1 MKPKFLP
8 NSGLARTGKQTGRGA
23 LTTGSGDFVPPA
35 QTDGEQWRIA
45 DADYRRLRDVVYE
58 LSAIDLMHY
67 RTQQMERRLTSYLE
81 RSGKETWG
89 AYSLSL
95 YQHPAE
101 LHNFLEFLTINVSS
115 FYRDADKWDQ
125 LSQMILPQLLQQSS
139 PYGLQA
145 WSIGCSMGAE
155 PYSLAMLL
163 NEAAAERR
171 HKIFAGDIDLSV
183 LERARAGGPY
193 SHTELREIPQEWIDK
208 YLIPLGKH
216 QFRVAPAIRHGVTFE
231 RFDLLQET
239 TGRLYDLVIC
249 RNLVIYFTPAS
260 KERVFHGLAQAL
272 KVGGVLF
279 IGSTETIANY
289 RRFGFEYI
297 APSFYRR
304 TA

>member
-1 MKPKFLP
+1 M
-8 NSGLARTGKQTGRGA
+8 
-23 LTTGSGDFVPPA
+23 
-35 QTDGEQWRIA
+35 
-45 DADYRRLRDVVYE
+45 
-58 LSAIDLMHY
+58 
-67 RTQQMERRLTSYLE
+67 
-81 RSGKETWG
+81 
-89 AYSLSL
+89 
-95 YQHPAE
+95 
-101 LHNFLEFLTINVSS
+101 HNFLEFLTINVSS